1 MGGSK
6 HWRFAAARNRPDVDA
21 NGADGALDAKERALA
36 EKRFDATRQRA
47 DAMAPFSGMLL
58 TSRKHRTSTLGRSCT
73 SEPKAKPIV
82 LKMSR
87 SRSSCYSTPPQGKTG
102 RRRGDKEY
110 KNESAGVVVAK
121 ELRPDPSQRGLRC
134 IKEIRRL
141 TAIHRGWQEWTCPC
155 SINNTRTFTGRSM
168 EMRSQTL

>member
-1 MGGSK
+1 MSTPARPEAAEEPSAGTRRNATMGGSK
-6 HWRFAAARNRPDVDA
+6 HWRFAAARNRADVDA

-102 RRRGDKEY
+102 AGAET
-110 KNESAGVVVAK
+110 KNTRMSQPESSSPKNSA
-121 ELRPDPSQRGLRC
+121 L
-134 IKEIRRL
+134 
-141 TAIHRGWQEWTCPC
+141 IHRNAVCAA
-155 SINNTRTFTGRSM
+155 
-168 EMRSQTL
+168 